1 MFNTTTRK
9 MKDLVLF
16 CLILMILGG
25 CATAKVDQTKKTTG
39 PLPRP
44 DMVIVNDFAV
54 TSAEVKLDQGVVSK
68 VMRDSDSRSVSE
80 EENKVGHMVASKLSE
95 FLVEELREVGIE
107 ATRASS
113 QVRPSSTTL
122 MLTGQFITID
132 EGNQTARV
140 WVGFGMGGSELR
152 TRIQAM
158 QDVRLIAEAETVTK
172 SSVKPGML
180 TSLGIGAAAS
190 NVVPIVIGG
199 VTTGVSEAFLGIVE
213 ADAKRT
219 AKEVAKKVEKAYQD
233 RGWLP

>member
-1 MFNTTTRK
+1 MFKITTCK
-9 MKDLVLF
+9 KKDPVLF
-16 CLILMILGG
+16 SLLLVILVG

-54 TSAEVKLDQGVVSK
+54 TSAEVKLDQGVMDK
-68 VMRDSDSRSVSE
+68 VMRDSNSRSVSE
-80 EENKVGHMVASKLSE
+80 EENKVGHMVANKLSE
-95 FLVEELREVGIE
+95 FLVGELREVGIE

-132 EGNQTARV
+132 EGNRTARV
-140 WVGFGMGGSELR
+140 WVGFGLGGSDLR
-152 TRIQAM
+152 TRIQAI
-158 QDVRLIAEAETVTK
+158 QGGQLIAEAETMTK
-172 SSVKPGML
+172 SSIKPGML
-180 TSLGIGAAAS
+180 TSLGMGAAAS
-190 NVVPIVIGG
+190 TVVPIVIGG
-199 VTTGVSEAFLGIVE
+199 VTTGVSETFLGVVE

-219 AKEVAKKVEKAYQD
+219 AKEVAKKVKEAYQD

>member
-1 MFNTTTRK
+1 MFNITTRK

-16 CLILMILGG
+16 GLVLVILGG
-25 CATAKVDQTKKTTG
+25 CATAKVDKTKKTTG

-68 VMRDSDSRSVSE
+68 AMRDSDSRSISE
-80 EENKVGHMVASKLSE
+80 EEDKVGHMVASKLSE
-95 FLVEELREVGIE
+95 FLVEELREAGIE

-113 QVRPSSTTL
+113 QVMPSSTTL

-140 WVGFGMGGSELR
+140 WVGFAWGQTDLR
-152 TRIQAM
+152 TRIQVF
-158 QDVRLIAEAETVTK
+158 QDVQLIAEAETVAR
-172 SSVKPGML
+172 SSLKPGML
-180 TSLGIGAAAS
+180 TSLGIGGAAS
-190 NVVPIVIGG
+190 TVVPIVIGG
-199 VTTGVSEAFLGIVE
+199 VTTGVSEAFLAVVE
-213 ADAKRT
+213 KDAKRT
-219 AKEVAKKVEKAYQD
+219 AKEVAKEVKKAYQD

>member
-1 MFNTTTRK
+1 MFNITTHK

-16 CLILMILGG
+16 GLVLVILGG
-25 CATAKVDQTKKTTG
+25 CATAKVDQTKKTTD

-44 DMVIVNDFAV
+44 DMVIVNDFSV
-54 TSAEVKLDQGVVSK
+54 TSAEVKLDQGMMAK

-80 EENKVGHMVASKLSE
+80 EENKVGHMVAKKLSE
-95 FLVEELREVGIE
+95 SLVEELREVGIE

-152 TRIQAM
+152 TRIQAI
-158 QDVRLIAEAETVTK
+158 QGGQLIAEAETK
-172 SSVKPGML
+172 ARSNLKPGML
-180 TSLGIGAAAS
+180 ASLGAAGAAGA
-190 NVVPIVIGG
+190 VAPIVVGA
-199 VTTGVSEAFLGIVE
+199 VTTGVSEAFLAVVE
-213 ADAKRT
+213 KDAKRT